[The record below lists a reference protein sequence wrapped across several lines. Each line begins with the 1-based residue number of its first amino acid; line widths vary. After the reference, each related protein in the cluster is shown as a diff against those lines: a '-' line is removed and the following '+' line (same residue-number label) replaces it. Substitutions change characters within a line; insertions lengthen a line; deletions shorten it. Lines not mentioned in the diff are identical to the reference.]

1 MSSDLRLPDELTIYT
16 ASEVHA
22 GFLAWLHSDAAQAT
36 STEPLRVAAEAVTDV
51 DAAGVQLLLS
61 LANSLE
67 QRQRGLVLVA
77 PSGCLSAACA
87 VLGVSWLVDPT
98 AAQRSPQ

>member
-1 MSSDLRLPDELTIYT
+1 MSSALRLPDELTIYT

-22 GFLAWLHSDAAQAT
+22 GFLSWLHSEAAQAAP
-36 STEPLRVAAEAVTDV
+36 SDPLRVAAEGVTDV

-77 PSGCLSAACA
+77 PSDCLSEACG
-87 VLGVSWLVDPT
+87 VLGVPWLVDP
-98 AAQRSPQ
+98 AASQRTPK